1 MSDPTAY
8 LLERAWVDGAVHDGV
23 RVEIEDGRFS
33 SVDLPGP
40 SRRLWGVASASN
52 HQFHR
57 VSGETVELPGLT
69 IPGLANCHSH
79 AFHRALRG
87 RTQRE
92 RGSFWTWREQMY
104 DVAAGLDPDS
114 YLELATV
121 TYREMVAA
129 GFTSVG
135 EFHYLHHQPD
145 GTPYDEPNA
154 MGHALIEAATQAGLR
169 ITMLD
174 TCYLSSGFGEPPQG
188 VQVRY
193 DDGSATAWAARVD
206 GLRPGETVRIGAA
219 IHSIRAVPR
228 DELGGVVEAAEG
240 RPLHVHLWV
249 HVGGHH
255 SCLRE

>member
-1 MSDPTAY
+1 
-8 LLERAWVDGAVHDGV
+8 
-23 RVEIEDGRFS
+23 
-33 SVDLPGP
+33 
-40 SRRLWGVASASN
+40 
-52 HQFHR
+52 
-57 VSGETVELPGLT
+57 
-69 IPGLANCHSH
+69 
-79 AFHRALRG
+79 
-87 RTQRE
+87 
-92 RGSFWTWREQMY
+92 MY

-228 DELGGVVEAAEG
+228 DQLGGVVRRPRAGPSTCISRSRWG
-240 RPLHVHLWV
+240 RTTPASGRTAHRPPGCSRTRACSVRAPAP
-249 HVGGHH
+249 
-255 SCLRE
+255 CTPRI